1 VRSWG
6 ALAGTK
12 RHRCRRARADNGQV
26 TTAVDSRRYLS
37 VGEAAHELRVSK
49 ASVYRAI
56 ESGNLPAVRLQPLG
70 SLRIPADA
78 LEPERRSEAG
88 R

>member
-1 VRSWG
+1 MATVM
-6 ALAGTK
+6 
-12 RHRCRRARADNGQV
+12 
-26 TTAVDSRRYLS
+26 DSRKFLS

-78 LEPERRSEAG
+78 LEPERHREVEQ
-88 R
+88 

>member
-1 VRSWG
+1 M
-6 ALAGTK
+6 
-12 RHRCRRARADNGQV
+12 
-26 TTAVDSRRYLS
+26 DSRRYLS
-37 VGEAAHELRVSK
+37 VGEVAHELRVSP

-78 LEPERRSEAG
+78 LEPERHREVE